1 MERWGIQN
9 ESKCPLTRRHPCKN
23 VAAPAPIP
31 GIPRISPKTCAFLTL
46 YEDVYSDFERI
57 LLGN

>member
-23 VAAPAPIP
+23 VAAPARIP
-31 GIPRISPKTCAFLTL
+31 GIPRISHKTLAFLTF

>member
-31 GIPRISPKTCAFLTL
+31 EIPRISRKTIAFLTF
-46 YEDVYSDFERI
+46 YEDAYSDFERI

>member
-9 ESKCPLTRRHPCKN
+9 ESKCHLTRRHPCKN

-31 GIPRISPKTCAFLTL
+31 GIPRISNKTLAFDFF

>member
-1 MERWGIQN
+1 MERWEIQN

-31 GIPRISPKTCAFLTL
+31 GIPRILQKTIAFLTF
-46 YEDVYSDFERI
+46 YEDVCSDFERI

>member
-31 GIPRISPKTCAFLTL
+31 GIPRISPKTFAFLTF

-57 LLGN
+57 LLRN